1 MSGWV
6 KAHDAAWGRS
16 IHSNP
21 YQPISNFDIHHATKG
36 FEPQKK
42 KRLSVLC
49 CQFFSE
55 GSINVDG

>member
-42 KRLSVLC
+42 KTTFGALLPVFSPKVL
-49 CQFFSE
+49 
-55 GSINVDG
+55 